1 MQNQENKKNSTD
13 RISDEEIAE
22 VLLHTIQM
30 QVVSDEV
37 LRKYVTKGIRKTK
50 SKLR

>member
-1 MQNQENKKNSTD
+1 MQKPRKQ
-13 RISDEEIAE
+13 RIVQIEFPDEEIAE

-37 LRKYVTKGIRKTK
+37 LRKYIYKRN
-50 SKLR
+50 